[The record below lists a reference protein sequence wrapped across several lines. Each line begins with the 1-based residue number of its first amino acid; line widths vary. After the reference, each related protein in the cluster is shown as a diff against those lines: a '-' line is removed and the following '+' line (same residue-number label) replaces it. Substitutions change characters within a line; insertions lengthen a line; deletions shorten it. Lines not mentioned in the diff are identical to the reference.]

1 MASFSEQLKVETWL
15 QHEKLEQL
23 PFGNHLAK
31 GTLPLKGYIL
41 HLQAYYVI
49 HKSLENAC
57 RSHSVLQLSN
67 IWQEELVK
75 SHLLQADLKYLGVT
89 CPETMQEVQPLIDA
103 IHNAQAVELIGI
115 LYVFEGSL
123 MGAAVMYPVISQ
135 AYQLSEKGA
144 SYYKG
149 HGSQTRSHWIKF
161 KKNFD
166 QVLENDVIAQ
176 SAIIASAQKT
186 FDQIAALFSAL
197 WDNLQS

>member
-1 MASFSEQLKVETWL
+1 MTLFSEQLKVETWL

-41 HLQAYYVI
+41 HLQAYYLI
-49 HKSLENAC
+49 YKSLERAC
-57 RSHSVLQLSN
+57 RLHSVLQLSN

-75 SHLLQADLKYLGVT
+75 SHLLEADLQYLGAT
-89 CPETMQEVQPLIDA
+89 CPETMKEVQPLIDT
-103 IHNAQAVELIGI
+103 INNAQAVELIGV

-123 MGAAVMYPVISQ
+123 MGAAVMYPVICQ
-135 AYQLSEKGA
+135 AYQLSEQGVT
-144 SYYKG
+144 YYRG
-149 HGSQTRSHWIKF
+149 HGPQTRSHWVRF

-176 SAIIASAQKT
+176 SVIVASAQKT
-186 FDQIAALFSAL
+186 FDQIAALFNAL
-197 WDNLQS
+197 WDTLQS